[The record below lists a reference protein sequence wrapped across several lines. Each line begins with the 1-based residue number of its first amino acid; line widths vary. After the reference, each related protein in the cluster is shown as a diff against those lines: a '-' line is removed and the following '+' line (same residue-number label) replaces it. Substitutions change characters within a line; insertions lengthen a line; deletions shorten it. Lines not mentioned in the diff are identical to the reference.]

1 MEDKIAIWECI
12 EGLHQNMNLLGPKD
26 IDFASSLLHSAST
39 RGLSQKQEYWVRV
52 LFERATKSAP
62 QHKYIG
68 DVSRL
73 VEMLDE
79 AAKRIKFPK
88 FSLLTSEGWEIKVYV
103 AGPESKRPGTINVTS
118 GNGRVWYGRITKD
131 GVFEPSRRVENA
143 VTEVA
148 SHALS
153 KMAEDPAGVAT
164 KYGRLT
170 GRCCFCHKE
179 IKTTDSL
186 AVGYGPD
193 CAQNYGLPY

>member
-52 LFERATKSAP
+52 LFERATKAAP

-79 AAKRIKFPK
+79 AAKRIKD
-88 FSLLTSEGWEIKVYV
+88 SE
-103 AGPESKRPGTINVTS
+103 A
-118 GNGRVWYGRITKD
+118 
-131 GVFEPSRRVENA
+131 
-143 VTEVA
+143 
-148 SHALS
+148 
-153 KMAEDPAGVAT
+153 
-164 KYGRLT
+164 RLT
-170 GRCCFCHKE
+170 AL
-179 IKTTDSL
+179 IKAEQEFPPIDGARLETEGVTL
-186 AVGYGPD
+186 TIRR
-193 CAQNYGLPY
+193 N